1 MSNTYKVIIAAIA
14 IAVLGA
20 ASIFIIGQNRE
31 ENKGVT
37 TQGSSSVLSSKSPTT
52 SSSSQISIS
61 STAVSS
67 SSEPAKVVEAP
78 KVETPKVEQPKVE
91 VPAVDRGS
99 NPNPVQDI
107 PNVTKLSTDKSI
119 YWQYIKDYLA
129 CPTKF
134 YQPLNGGYIYEGL
147 DQYQYLCIPQS
158 EIDMCPSKTL
168 VYGLDPLVG
177 TSVITGNIWDK
188 SKYLKVEKNK
198 FYCANFY
205 EVTGS
210 VSLPQDNGYFQEY
223 FPIGLDS
230 KLPGYFSIPKSNL
243 PKIISENTLGYMY
256 KKVSFAAIPLESFSL
271 SDQQYIAQ
279 NFTAK

>member
-1 MSNTYKVIIAAIA
+1 MSNTYKVIIAAVA
-14 IAVLGA
+14 IALVGA
-20 ASIFIIGQNRE
+20 TSIFLIGQNRVE
-31 ENKGVT
+31 KIAINSLN
-37 TQGSSSVLSSKSPTT
+37 SSSVSSIKSLVV
-52 SSSSQISIS
+52 SSSVQSSIS
-61 STAVSS
+61 SVLISS
-67 SSEPAKVVEAP
+67 SSEIAKVVESP

-91 VPAVDRGS
+91 TPVIDRGS
-99 NPNPVQDI
+99 NPNPIQDI

-158 EIDMCPSKTL
+158 EIDKCPSKSL
-168 VYGLDPLVG
+168 IYGLEPIVG
-177 TSVITGNIWDK
+177 TTVITGDISDK